1 MFVWRVVQHSFR
13 RMASNVAAAAYVA
26 PVVRVLNVA
35 EKPSAAKEIATLL
48 SGGQFSKRA
57 GVSKFNHVFEF
68 DFTLGGVGRVRMCVT
83 SVAGHLKSVD
93 FGGRYKSWHGCDPE
107 ELFDAPVISAVS
119 DDCAPIA
126 RTLEAESRLAQR
138 LILWLDCDRE
148 GEHIAH
154 EVMDVCLAANRA
166 LDVKRAR
173 FSAFIEREIVRATQT
188 LVLPNRLAADAVAAR
203 IELDLRIGAAFTRHQ
218 TKRMQR
224 LEGFD
229 KKVVSYGPCQFPTLG
244 FVVDRYQRVAA
255 FVPEPFWHLR
265 LTLRK
270 ENQSVQLNWQRVR
283 LFDQNAVL
291 ALFERAQAALEPGGA
306 GAVVE
311 SMETK
316 PTSKLRPLPLTTVS
330 LQKLAARKLNLAA
343 ETTMAIAE
351 KLYNGGYL
359 SYPRTETDQFQ
370 KNFDLH
376 SVIGQQRGDPEWGA
390 YAAALLDQGKFVWPR
405 DGKSNDQSH
414 PPIHP
419 TKPGADLTG
428 GERAVYEMVAR
439 HFLACCSDDARGRQT
454 TLLVRVGADEQ
465 FNVSGLM
472 IDARNFLD
480 VYKYETWAT
489 RTLPTFTAGERVQ
502 PEALDMLS
510 GSTSPPSLLTEAE
523 LIALMDE
530 HGIGTDATIAQHI
543 ATIQRREYAIKNAH
557 NQFVPTTLGA
567 ALVDGYKRIGFEL
580 EKPRMRAEME
590 QDMQAIVLGAKTRDD
605 VVRAWVARYRDIF
618 RTVVQQAGAIDAVL
632 GAHFRPVPDA
642 IEQETPNFSAC
653 GCGGQYKLRSGTIG
667 GSRETELLCGACART
682 TKLSH
687 MRESTFT
694 ASPHRCPHCNT
705 QVVSVRNS
713 ASGNVM
719 DLCPQCYAN
728 PPPALLFDVENA
740 AGAGHQRSMPCF
752 ACVHPTCA
760 RAKGHRRIDV
770 RRCPTM
776 CRSSSTGVGQLHMT
790 TSDNGKVFLSCNN
803 KSCGYTIFFPQDVTR
818 GVATK
823 TECPT
828 CATAKPKRR
837 SNLVMLSSPLV
848 GTITTCVSG
857 CDQQLLAQIRT
868 CNKTAV
874 VDKLFSKLGVA
885 AAAAA
890 VAPHSAVPAPV
901 PAAMPLVPR
910 PPNGRSAAE
919 SAKPA
924 TSSKRPLPTAAPQQ
938 QPVAPSSVASNSVC
952 YRCQGVGHFAAQ
964 CPNDAPQNSRAAQSS
979 TTSRT
984 TTRGTKRSMSTASA
998 QVMQSTVS
1006 SSAVCYRCQG
1016 AGHFAAQC
1024 PNANAATSRYAGGG
1038 GGGGGAFGGGGG
1050 SGGGGGG
1057 GVCKCGGTL
1066 IERVVG
1072 KDGPNK
1078 GRRFEKCDSSSCGV
1092 FNWL

>member
-1 MFVWRVVQHSFR
+1 
-13 RMASNVAAAAYVA
+13 MAGA
-26 PVVRVLNVA
+26 PPPLVRVLNVA

-48 SGGQFSKRA
+48 SGGRFVKRA
-57 GVSKFNHVFEF
+57 GVSKYNHVFEF
-68 DFTLGGVGRVRMCVT
+68 DFSLAHVGPVRMCVT

-93 FGGRYKSWHGCDPE
+93 FGGRYRSWNGCDPE
-107 ELFDAPVISAVS
+107 ELFDAPVVSAVAEDS
-119 DDCAPIA
+119 APIA

-188 LVLPNRLAADAVAAR
+188 LVLPNRLAADAVSAR

-311 SMETK
+311 SMDTK

-370 KNFDLH
+370 KNFELH
-376 SVIGQQRGDPEWGA
+376 NFIALQRGDAEWGA
-390 YAAALLDQGKFVWPR
+390 YAAALLDENKFVWPR
-405 DGKSNDQSH
+405 EGKSNDQSH

-419 TKPGADLTG
+419 TKPGGELTG

-465 FNVSGLM
+465 FNVAGLM

-489 RTLPTFTAGERVQ
+489 RTLPTFAAGERVQ

-510 GSTSPPSLLTEAE
+510 GATSPPALLTEAE
-523 LIALMDE
+523 LITLMDE

-543 ATIQRREYAIKNAH
+543 ATIQRREYAVKNAH

-590 QDMQAIVLGAKTRDD
+590 QDMQAIVLGAKLRDD

-618 RTVVQQAGAIDAVL
+618 RTVVQQAAAIDAVL
-632 GAHFRPVPDA
+632 GAHFRAVPDA
-642 IEQETPNFSAC
+642 IEQQTPNFSAC
-653 GCGGQYKLRSGTIG
+653 GCGGQYRLRSGTIG
-667 GSRETELLCGACART
+667 GAREIELVCDTCART

-687 MRESTFT
+687 MRDSTF
-694 ASPHRCPHCNT
+694 APSPHRCPHCNT
-705 QVVSVRNS
+705 QVVSVRNN
-713 ASGNVM
+713 ASGNAM
-719 DLCPQCYAN
+719 DLCPQCYAS
-728 PPPALLFDVENA
+728 PPPALVVDVEDA
-740 AGAGHQRSMPCF
+740 AGGKSRNMPCF
-752 ACVHPTCA
+752 ACAHPTCA
-760 RAKGHRRIDV
+760 LAKGHRRIDV

-776 CRSSSTGVGQLHMT
+776 CRSSSTGVGQLRMT
-790 TSDNGKVFLSCNN
+790 TSDKGSVFLTCNN

-823 TECPT
+823 SECPT

-837 SNLVMLSSPLV
+837 SNLVTLSSPLV
-848 GTITTCVSG
+848 GKVTTCVSG
-857 CDQQLLAQIRT
+857 CDQQLLSQIRT
-868 CNKTAV
+868 CNKPAV
-874 VDKLFSKLGVA
+874 VDKLFSRLGVA
-885 AAAAA
+885 AAAASA
-890 VAPHSAVPAPV
+890 AVPPV

-910 PPNGRSAAE
+910 PPNGRAGEASAAT
-919 SAKPA
+919 SKPA
-924 TSSKRPLPTAAPQQ
+924 SASTRGTKRTLSTSAQPQPQPHHHQSSAAATA
-938 QPVAPSSVASNSVC
+938 VC
-952 YRCQGVGHFAAQ
+952 FRCQNVGHFAAQ
-964 CPNDAPQNSRAAQSS
+964 CPSAN
-979 TTSRT
+979 
-984 TTRGTKRSMSTASA
+984 GSTASTSSRFSS
-998 QVMQSTVS
+998 MVS
-1006 SSAVCYRCQG
+1006 STRSAPMGV
-1016 AGHFAAQC
+1016 
-1024 PNANAATSRYAGGG
+1024 GGDSS
-1038 GGGGGAFGGGGG
+1038 AC
-1050 SGGGGGG
+1050 S
-1057 GVCKCGGTL
+1057 CGGTL
-1066 IERVVG
+1066 IERVVS

-1078 GRRFEKCDSSSCGV
+1078 GRRFQKCDSGACGV